1 MRKLAIIHPSK
12 IAMRRKANKRIDAV
26 PEWDEYF
33 MGIAIAASQRA
44 NCLRGSYRVGAV
56 LIRDQRIISTGYN
69 GTPSKAGDCLR
80 AGCHYCYLK
89 SQGKGASKETC
100 TCVHAE
106 QNALLASAR
115 FGIAVDGSIVYT
127 TVEPCFTCS
136 KELLQAKVRRIVFC
150 RAWGDDLKV
159 REREALRAVQARFPD
174 GVAQLDLALPLA
186 LKIEYSESM
195 RTEHRLAA

>member
-1 MRKLAIIHPSK
+1 
-12 IAMRRKANKRIDAV
+12 
-26 PEWDEYF
+26 
-33 MGIAIAASQRA
+33 
-44 NCLRGSYRVGAV
+44 
-56 LIRDQRIISTGYN
+56 
-69 GTPSKAGDCLR
+69 
-80 AGCHYCYLK
+80 LK

-106 QNALLASAR
+106 QNALLAAAR
-115 FGIAVDGSIVYT
+115 FGIAVDGSMVYT

-174 GVAQLDLALPLA
+174 GVVQMDLALPLV
-186 LKIEYSESM
+186 LEIEYGSSMQSENN
-195 RTEHRLAA
+195 LAA